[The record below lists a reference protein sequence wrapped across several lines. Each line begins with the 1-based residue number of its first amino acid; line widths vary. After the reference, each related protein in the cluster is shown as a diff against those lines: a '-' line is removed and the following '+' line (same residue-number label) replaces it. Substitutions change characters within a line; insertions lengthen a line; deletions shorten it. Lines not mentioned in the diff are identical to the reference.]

1 MLQVPAAVVLVLVV
15 AVNAV
20 FPNLVARV
28 MRIVDGFLP
37 QQVGQSGDQARP
49 GAEVRHEK

>member
-1 MLQVPAAVVLVLVV
+1 MPLSASFII